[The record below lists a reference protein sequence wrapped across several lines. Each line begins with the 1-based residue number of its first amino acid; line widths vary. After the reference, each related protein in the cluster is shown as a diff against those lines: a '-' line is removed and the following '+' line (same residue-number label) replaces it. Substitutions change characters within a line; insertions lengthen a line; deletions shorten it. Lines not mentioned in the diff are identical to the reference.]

1 MELRYYIVRRL
12 LVLIP
17 TILGLTLL
25 IFILMRSLPTTYLI
39 APYTAGAKTPEAKA
53 LDTANAI
60 KILGLNYPLPVQY
73 LDYLSNLLHG
83 NWGYM
88 AAGGGYTGSV
98 ISLIALYLPNTAQLA
113 VGATVLSIII
123 AIPLGTYIG
132 ARPNSVADQSGRI
145 FSLFGYAMPAFWLAL
160 LLQIIFGAKTVGG
173 APWQIFPLTG
183 VYPEAVLIHTP
194 VWMANGTSYPTH
206 IFILDALLNGD
217 PSAAWGGFMHIVLP
231 VLALTYGILAGI
243 LRFIRAGMVDSA
255 NQEYVKT
262 ARAKGVNENQV
273 IKRHVRRN
281 ALIPTITVMGLLFA
295 GLLGGV
301 VLIEKVFAYPGIGL
315 LTVNSA
321 LPTLQIYGV
330 AGTTLIFSLLL
341 VSANLIVDI
350 VYAFV
355 DPRIRY

>member
-83 NWGYM
+83 NWGYI

-98 ISLIALYLPNTAQLA
+98 LTLITQYLPNTAQLA
-113 VGATVLSIII
+113 IGATVLSIII

-132 ARPNSVADQSGRI
+132 ARPNSVADQGGRI

-160 LLQIIFGAKTVGG
+160 LLQLLFAARTDG

-183 VYPEAVLIHTP
+183 VYPNSVLFNLP
-194 VWMANGTSYPTH
+194 VWMANSTSYPTH

-262 ARAKGVNENQV
+262 ARAKGVNEKMV

-301 VLIEKVFAYPGIGL
+301 VLIETVFAYPGIGL
-315 LTVNSA
+315 LTVKSA

-330 AGTTLIFSLLL
+330 AGTTLIFGLLL